1 MRVHNVEWS
10 ASDKVAVLYLTN
22 GVTNEEKKMGMGSL
36 ASAAAKSALV
46 LKEIKINEEGPHYVH
61 IVARQ
66 AGVFAFI
73 LSIIGID
80 STTVF
85 DVYADRLEF
94 IEGSLSGRMN
104 TCMPLSSVS
113 VATSGFV
120 KPFMWLILGIP
131 LSFVCIGIPMVIGY
145 FLSKS
150 LVVSVTSNGGQAITI
165 CLKRSVIEGV
175 EMNEE
180 TAFKIVQIIKDQTLT
195 QTAKA

>member
-1 MRVHNVEWS
+1 MS
-10 ASDKVAVLYLTN
+10 MS
-22 GVTNEEKKMGMGSL
+22 SL

-46 LKEIKINEEGPHYVH
+46 VKEIRINEEGPQYVH

-66 AGVFAFI
+66 GGVLAFI
-73 LSIIGID
+73 LSLIGID

-94 IEGSLSGRMN
+94 VEGSLFGRLT

-120 KPFMWLILGIP
+120 KPFMWLLLGIP

-145 FLSKS
+145 FLCKS
-150 LVVSVTSNGGQAITI
+150 LVVSVTSNGGQAVTI
-165 CLKRSVIEGV
+165 CLKRSIIEGV
-175 EMNEE
+175 AINEE
-180 TAFKIVQIIKDQTLT
+180 TAFKIVQIIFAVLIIVRHRSNIVRIINHNENTVSWVPRMK
-195 QTAKA
+195 K

>member
-1 MRVHNVEWS
+1 
-10 ASDKVAVLYLTN
+10 
-22 GVTNEEKKMGMGSL
+22 MGMSSL

-46 LKEIKINEEGPHYVH
+46 VKEIKINEEGEQRVH

-85 DVYADRLEF
+85 DVYTDRLEF
-94 IEGSLSGRMN
+94 VEGSLSGRMT

-120 KPFMWLILGIP
+120 KPFMWLLFGIP

-150 LVVSVTSNGGQAITI
+150 LVVSVTSNGGEAVTI
-165 CLKRSVIEGV
+165 CLKRSIIEGV

-180 TAFKIVQIIKDQTLT
+180 TAFKIVEIIKDLTREQTSNG
-195 QTAKA
+195 

>member
-1 MRVHNVEWS
+1 MS
-10 ASDKVAVLYLTN
+10 MS
-22 GVTNEEKKMGMGSL
+22 SL

-46 LKEIKINEEGPHYVH
+46 VKEIRINEEGPQYVH

-66 AGVFAFI
+66 GGVLAFI
-73 LSIIGID
+73 ISLIGID

-94 IEGSLSGRMN
+94 VEGSLFGRLT

-120 KPFMWLILGIP
+120 KPFMWLLLGIP

-145 FLSKS
+145 FLCKS
-150 LVVSVTSNGGQAITI
+150 LVVSVTSNGGQAVTI
-165 CLKRSVIEGV
+165 CLKRSIIEGV
-175 EMNEE
+175 AINEE
-180 TAFKIVQIIKDQTLT
+180 TAFKIVQIIKERTMEQTM
-195 QTAKA
+195 KS

>member
-1 MRVHNVEWS
+1 
-10 ASDKVAVLYLTN
+10 
-22 GVTNEEKKMGMGSL
+22 MGMSSL

-46 LKEIKINEEGPHYVH
+46 VKEIKINEEGPHYVH

-66 AGVFAFI
+66 AGVLAFL

-85 DVYADRLEF
+85 DVYEDRLEF

-104 TCMPLSSVS
+104 TCMPLSAVS
-113 VATSGFV
+113 IATSGFV
-120 KPFMWLILGIP
+120 KPFIWLLFGIP
-131 LSFVCIGIPMVIGY
+131 LCFVCVGIPMVIGY

-150 LVVSVTSNGGQAITI
+150 LIVSVDSNGSQSITI

-175 EMNEE
+175 EINEE
-180 TAFKIVQIIKDQTLT
+180 TAYKIVQIIKNRTLAQTV
-195 QTAKA
+195 KA

>member
-1 MRVHNVEWS
+1 MS
-10 ASDKVAVLYLTN
+10 
-22 GVTNEEKKMGMGSL
+22 SL

-46 LKEIKINEEGPHYVH
+46 VKEIKINEGGDQRVH

-66 AGVFAFI
+66 AGVFAFL

-85 DVYADRLEF
+85 DVYTDRLEF
-94 IEGSLSGRMN
+94 VEGSLSGRMT

-120 KPFMWLILGIP
+120 KPFMWLLFGIP
-131 LSFVCIGIPMVIGY
+131 LCFVCIGIPMVIGY

-150 LVVSVTSNGGQAITI
+150 LVVSVTSNGGEAVTI
-165 CLKRSVIEGV
+165 CLKRSIIEGV

-180 TAFKIVQIIKDQTLT
+180 TAFKIVEIIKDLT
-195 QTAKA
+195 RAQTAKA

>member
-1 MRVHNVEWS
+1 
-10 ASDKVAVLYLTN
+10 
-22 GVTNEEKKMGMGSL
+22 MGMSSL

-46 LKEIKINEEGPHYVH
+46 VKEIKINEGGDQRVH

-66 AGVFAFI
+66 AGVFAFL

-85 DVYADRLEF
+85 DVYTDRLEF
-94 IEGSLSGRMN
+94 VEGSLSGRMT

-120 KPFMWLILGIP
+120 KPFMWLLFGIP
-131 LSFVCIGIPMVIGY
+131 LCFVCIGIPMVIGY

-150 LVVSVTSNGGQAITI
+150 LVVSVTSNGGEAVTI
-165 CLKRSVIEGV
+165 CLKRSIIEGV

-180 TAFKIVQIIKDQTLT
+180 TAFKIVEIIKDLT
-195 QTAKA
+195 RAQTAKA

>member
-1 MRVHNVEWS
+1 
-10 ASDKVAVLYLTN
+10 
-22 GVTNEEKKMGMGSL
+22 MGMSSL

-46 LKEIKINEEGPHYVH
+46 VKEIKINEGGDQRVH

-66 AGVFAFI
+66 AGVFAFL

-85 DVYADRLEF
+85 DVYTDRLEF
-94 IEGSLSGRMN
+94 VEGSLSGRMT

-120 KPFMWLILGIP
+120 KPFMWLLFGIP
-131 LSFVCIGIPMVIGY
+131 LCFVCIGIPMVIGY

-150 LVVSVTSNGGQAITI
+150 LVVSVTSNGGEAVTI
-165 CLKRSVIEGV
+165 CLKRSIIEGV

-180 TAFKIVQIIKDQTLT
+180 TAFKIVEIIKDLMRA